1 MRLDVSEKA
10 GKCVFC
16 NRIRMRF
23 CNCSSIMGTFDRA
36 GLYSS
41 HCDSVSVTVMVC
53 VHLWK
58 GLLIS
63 SVTVR
68 EIAMC
73 WPVGEGGRR
82 QSMPNRHV
90 EGKGWNRLGPM

>member
-1 MRLDVSEKA
+1 
-10 GKCVFC
+10 
-16 NRIRMRF
+16 
-23 CNCSSIMGTFDRA
+23 
-36 GLYSS
+36 
-41 HCDSVSVTVMVC
+41 MVC

-63 SVTVR
+63 SVIVR

-82 QSMPNRHV
+82 QGMPNRRF
-90 EGKGWNRLGPM
+90 EGKGWNRLGTM

>member
-36 GLYSS
+36 GLFFS
-41 HCDSVSVTVMVC
+41 HCDSVSVTVMC
-53 VHLWK
+53 AAD
-58 GLLIS
+58 GLCAS
-63 SVTVR
+63 
-68 EIAMC
+68 
-73 WPVGEGGRR
+73 
-82 QSMPNRHV
+82 V
-90 EGKGWNRLGPM
+90 EGASYF

>member
-1 MRLDVSEKA
+1 
-10 GKCVFC
+10 
-16 NRIRMRF
+16 
-23 CNCSSIMGTFDRA
+23 
-36 GLYSS
+36 
-41 HCDSVSVTVMVC
+41 MVC

-63 SVTVR
+63 SVIVR

-82 QSMPNRHV
+82 QGMPNRRF
-90 EGKGWNRLGPM
+90 EGKGWNRLGTCKGTCNIKQTMGAGGWIPNTKGVPSALLPCLRKGAENVTIHEGRR